1 MRLVI
6 VPLPYN
12 IESNWVEENL
22 FVKIVNLFICAKSS
36 HSKFFSNYEGYV
48 NEQAFGAY
56 KLHQNQSGFYDL
68 HTSLYLKKKAYT
80 QFEISNLNQLT
91 P

>member
-1 MRLVI
+1 MI

-12 IESNWVEENL
+12 IESNRVEEIF

-36 HSKFFSNYEGYV
+36 HSKLFSNYEGYV

-56 KLHQNQSGFYDL
+56 KLHQNQSDVYDF
-68 HTSLYLKKKAYT
+68 HTSFNLEKKPTHSLKYL
-80 QFEISNLNQLT
+80 I
-91 P
+91 

>member
-22 FVKIVNLFICAKSS
+22 FVEVVNLFICAKSS
-36 HSKFFSNYEGYV
+36 YSKFFSNYEGYV
-48 NEQAFGAY
+48 NEQAFGAS
-56 KLHQNQSGFYDL
+56 KLHQNQSAVMTFI
-68 HTSLYLKKKAYT
+68 HHSTWKKKPT
-80 QFEISNLNQLT
+80 HNLKYLI
-91 P
+91 